1 MNNVHEILGHIP
13 HEHIQSQYVRADER
27 FDVFKLG
34 IFKVAKSFLS
44 GVVGS
49 VTNDQ
54 HVDEIVELV
63 ELQPNAKY
71 RPHYHK
77 ESSAVIYMVL
87 GEGVFVLGEDE
98 VPYCPG
104 QRLDISAKVPHG
116 FLTKTRTLFLSIQSP
131 PIRNRETGEVDLHYV
146 QEE

>member
-1 MNNVHEILGHIP
+1 MKNAYEILRHIP
-13 HEHIQSQYVRADER
+13 HEHIQSQYVRSDER

-44 GVVGS
+44 AIAGAEAS
-49 VTNDQ
+49 NQ
-54 HVDEIVELV
+54 PVDEIVELV

-77 ESSAVIYMVL
+77 KSTAVIYMVL

-98 VPYCPG
+98 VPYRPG
-104 QRLDISAKVPHG
+104 QRLDIPAMVPHG
-116 FLTKTRTLFLSIQSP
+116 FLTKTRTLFLSIQTS
-131 PIRNRETGEVDLHYV
+131 PIRNRQTGAVDLHYV
-146 QEE
+146 EE

>member
-1 MNNVHEILGHIP
+1 MNNVHEILSHIP
-13 HEHIQSQYVRADER
+13 HEHIQSQYVRSDER

-44 GVVGS
+44 GIFGS
-49 VTNDQ
+49 ASNDE

-77 ESSAVIYMVL
+77 KSTAVIYMVL

-104 QRLDISAKVPHG
+104 QRLDIPAKVPHG
-116 FLTKTRTLFLSIQSP
+116 FLTKTRTLFLSIQTP
-131 PIRNRETGEVDLHYV
+131 PIRDRQTGEVDLHYV
-146 QEE
+146 EE